1 MASSAKRQKLVI
13 IGAGMAGSKLAST
26 LMAKAK
32 NSYDITL
39 IGEEIQAGYNRIMLS
54 SLLANELS
62 FNEMQFVDINAL
74 KLAGLMLITGDAVID
89 ICIKAK
95 QLTLT
100 SQKKISYDKLVF
112 ATGSRASVLPGID
125 SDAGNV
131 MSFRNLQD
139 ISKIDSLPALTN
151 VCVIGGGLLGLEAAV
166 GLVKRGHKVTLIHRS
181 SHILNRQLDITAAAM
196 LEETLAGMG
205 IQFCLGS
212 APKKLNYLDGAL
224 NRQSKTVNSVE
235 LESGLLIATELV
247 IVATG
252 ITPEVNLANRV
263 GLDVNKAIIV
273 NSLMET
279 SDEHIYALGE
289 CTEFENKTFGLVAP
303 IWQQLDTL
311 VAVLKETSKCK
322 SFDTV
327 NNFTIKPVPTKLKV
341 SGINLFSV
349 GDINSQDES
358 KCITLIDRTHQN
370 YRKLFV
376 VNGLLKAVILYG
388 DVSDGNWY
396 FELIQN
402 QTCISDKLDLIIFGE
417 AYCSSNKDMALV
429 A

>member
-1 MASSAKRQKLVI
+1 MASSATRQKLVI

-26 LMAKAK
+26 LMLQAE
-32 NSYDITL
+32 NTYDITL

-54 SLLANELS
+54 SLLANEIS
-62 FNEMQFVDINAL
+62 PKEMQFVDINEL
-74 KLAGLMLITGDAVID
+74 QRAGLALITGDAVID
-89 ICIKAK
+89 ICTQTK

-100 SQKKISYDKLVF
+100 SQKKIIYDKLVF
-112 ATGSRASVLPGID
+112 ATGSRASVLTGID
-125 SDAGNV
+125 SEACNV

-139 ISKIDSLPALTN
+139 INKIDSLSTLAN
-151 VCVIGGGLLGLEAAV
+151 ICVIGGGLLGLEAAV

-181 SHILNRQLDITAAAM
+181 SHILNRQLDVTAALL

-205 IQFCLGS
+205 IQFRLGS
-212 APKKLNYLDGAL
+212 APKKFNFADMLINA
-224 NRQSKTVNSVE
+224 QSKTVNSVE
-235 LESGLLIATELV
+235 LESGSLIATDLV

-252 ITPEVNLANRV
+252 ITPEITLAKRV
-263 GLDVNKAIIV
+263 GLDVNKAIKV

-279 SDEHIYALGE
+279 SNEHIYALGE
-289 CTEFENKTFGLVAP
+289 CSEFEDQTFGLVAP

-311 VAVLKETSKCK
+311 VAVLKAKPEFQSTDS
-322 SFDTV
+322 V
-327 NNFTIKPVPTKLKV
+327 NHFTIDPIPTKLKV

-349 GDINSQDES
+349 GDISSEDES
-358 KCITLIDRTHQN
+358 KCITLIDKTQQN
-370 YRKLFV
+370 YRKLIV
-376 VNGLLKAVILYG
+376 VNGLLKGAILYG

-402 QTCISDKLDLIIFGE
+402 QICISEQLDQIIFGE
-417 AYCSSNKDMALV
+417 AYCSVNKNLDQV